1 MRARVRRPV
10 DVPRVAH
17 DQAVTHRPD
26 ARRVLVPVVAALAYL
41 VTFAAIFLW
50 LPALAV
56 LVVVTW
62 PFDRNR
68 RIAGRFLRLLAAF
81 ATWTFP
87 YWRIRIEGAWPADDR
102 AYVVVSNHQS
112 MLDIF
117 MLSRVPRE
125 MKWVA
130 KAELFSIPWVGWMFR
145 LSGDIPVNRG
155 QAASGRDAMA
165 RAREYLARGMH
176 VMLFPEGTRS
186 RDGKMLPFK
195 PGAFKLAIEAGVP
208 VLPIA
213 IHGAAEG
220 MPKGSPWVRPARV
233 RGRILEPVET
243 AGMTE
248 ADVERLT
255 EVVRARI
262 AAEVPVLAAGA
273 AAAGAG

>member
-1 MRARVRRPV
+1 MLAG
-10 DVPRVAH
+10 
-17 DQAVTHRPD
+17 
-26 ARRVLVPVVAALAYL
+26 VLVPLVAALAYL
-41 VTFAAIFLW
+41 LTFAAIFLW
-50 LPALAV
+50 LPLLALLV
-56 LVVVTW
+56 LVTL

-68 RIAGRFLRLLAAF
+68 RVAGRFLRFLAVF

-87 YWRIRIEGAWPADDR
+87 YWRIRIEGRWPSDRR

-117 MLSRVPRE
+117 MLAGLPRE

-130 KAELFSIPWVGWMFR
+130 KAELFALPWIGWMFR

-155 QAASGRDAMA
+155 EAASGRDAMA
-165 RAREYLARGMH
+165 TARRYLDRGMH

-186 RDGKMLPFK
+186 RDGAMLPFK
-195 PGAFKLAIEAGVP
+195 TGAFKLAIESGAP

-233 RGRILEPVET
+233 RARILAPVET
-243 AGMTE
+243 SGFAPD
-248 ADVERLT
+248 DVRGLT
-255 EVVRARI
+255 DEVRRRI
-262 AAEVPVLAAGA
+262 AAAVAELQGGGERVPA
-273 AAAGAG
+273 AASRATSRS